1 MKNSRKT
8 FYIANFIL
16 LFSVLVLS
24 FVIAMVIMYND
35 QKNFATEKTDVLTEQ
50 VYNEVENVL
59 DRLNTTSRAM
69 FLDENFQNLTEKI
82 YTDDQAILRMFGH
95 FDIFLS
101 MDKYFANAIYVP
113 RNSLGQIDSDFYL
126 NYNPGLDYVPEI
138 LPQILQMAELPEY
151 ARGEAFFVKLY
162 YADGIYT
169 QHCALVRN
177 VIDIRQGSYFQKMGI
192 GILVFNSSI
201 CTDILNNYASAFDG
215 LEFYLTDGQSIPL
228 NSKNFSAQ
236 TEGKSNHYSKRFLLN
251 HFSWNLVGVFDK
263 KYIWTAMQDSFIVL
277 VVSTVISGAFC
288 VMLALLLKRKTSK
301 SLDYLF
307 NTFSRFKKDNVIEII
322 PHSQDEEVNQV
333 IDSFNE
339 MVNSVKTLNDQ
350 MLKQKN
356 RELALELRNVEY
368 MLNSL
373 HSQINK
379 HFMINVLA
387 LLRSFIY
394 CGELDRAKKCI
405 EDLSDFLRS
414 ALTIDDTGTIGE
426 ELSMVRSYLS
436 LQTSR
441 YPNIEVEIDCNEQY
455 YNVVIPKMILQPIIE
470 NAFIHGLQKKSG
482 KIKLVCKLRA
492 HYVTFFVIDNGLGM
506 DAKKVREIN
515 LDLRENKKKDLKI
528 GNGIALHNI
537 KQRLRLIASQK
548 SSMKVFSKKGQ
559 GTIVVV
565 KIYRGE

>member
-1 MKNSRKT
+1 MRPNS
-8 FYIANFIL
+8 
-16 LFSVLVLS
+16 S
-24 FVIAMVIMYND
+24 
-35 QKNFATEKTDVLTEQ
+35 
-50 VYNEVENVL
+50 
-59 DRLNTTSRAM
+59 
-69 FLDENFQNLTEKI
+69 
-82 YTDDQAILRMFGH
+82 
-95 FDIFLS
+95 
-101 MDKYFANAIYVP
+101 
-113 RNSLGQIDSDFYL
+113 
-126 NYNPGLDYVPEI
+126 
-138 LPQILQMAELPEY
+138 
-151 ARGEAFFVKLY
+151 
-162 YADGIYT
+162 
-169 QHCALVRN
+169 
-177 VIDIRQGSYFQKMGI
+177 SYFQTIGV
-192 GILVFNSSI
+192 GILIFNSSI
-201 CTDILNNYASAFDG
+201 CSEILNSYAAAFDG
-215 LEFYLTDGQSIPL
+215 LEFYITDGKTIPL
-228 NSKNFSAQ
+228 SSGNFSTQ
-236 TEGKSNHYSKRFLLN
+236 TIEKSNHYSKRFLLN
-251 HFSWNLVGVFDK
+251 YFSWNLVGVFDK
-263 KYIWTAMQDSFIVL
+263 EYIWTAMQDSFIVL

-288 VMLALLLKRKTSK
+288 VVLAVLLKRKTSK

-307 NTFSRFKKDNVIEII
+307 NTFSRFKKDSVIEII
-322 PHSQDEEVNQV
+322 PHSQDNEVNQV

-379 HFMINVLA
+379 HFMINVLS

-414 ALTIDDTGTIGE
+414 ALTIDDTGTVGE

-441 YPNIEVEIDCNEQY
+441 YPNIEVEIDCKEQY
-455 YNVVIPKMILQPIIE
+455 YDGVIPKMILQPIIE

-482 KIKLVCKLRA
+482 KIKLVCRLRA

-537 KQRLRLIASQK
+537 KQRLRLLASQK
-548 SSMKVFSKKGQ
+548 SSMRVFSKKGQ